1 MRGRITVGIIFKNKR
16 TTVKILLDIF
26 FILFSGALASF
37 LIYDS
42 LHKENRIIVFVYLII
57 FFFVSLIENGIA
69 VSWSYTDTRDVLN
82 LVFMNIISA
91 VITGIFSFFN
101 RAFPFKFIFLL
112 FVFSTGIELLARFF
126 FRIQKKAKY
135 TERGKG
141 GDNKIRALIYGAG
154 VAGLTLLKESRLNHN
169 FPYKICGF
177 LDDDPKKISVSI
189 NGVRVFGS
197 RKEAIDI
204 ISKLKIKTFIIAI
217 PSMKTEEINA
227 IYNRIKNIEGL
238 EIKILPYVSD
248 ILNGKSLT
256 DQVRNIDIY
265 DLLGRE
271 EQTFDDSGLHNFLGG
286 KTIIVTGGG
295 GSIGSELSR
304 QIAKYNP
311 KKLINIDIN
320 ENSLYLLELEIERHY
335 PDIDLTSEICSI
347 RDKKKLREV
356 FKRYMPD
363 IVFHAAAHKH
373 VPLMEHNPEEAVKN
387 NVFGTKN
394 LVDVVDECGVD
405 KFVMISTDKAVNP
418 TNIMGATKRACELIV
433 ENKNKESKTKFMAV
447 RFGNVLGSNGSVI
460 PIFKSLIA
468 EGKNLRV
475 THRDITR
482 YFMTIPEASR
492 LVIEAGRLGQGGEL
506 FILDMG
512 KSVKIMDLARNM
524 IKLSNA
530 KVGIEIIGL
539 RPGEKL
545 YEELLYDTKAAIK
558 TENNKIFITKMTN
571 DSIDIDYYLN
581 KFRDVI
587 KLESKDKIKEVMH
600 EMIKTYR
607 EVEYN

>member
-1 MRGRITVGIIFKNKR
+1 MGRILKNRRTIIK
-16 TTVKILLDIF
+16 VLLDIF
-26 FILFSGALASF
+26 FILLAGILASF
-37 LIYDS
+37 ILYDK
-42 LHKENRIIVFVYLII
+42 LHEGNKTIVFMYLVIG
-57 FFFVSLIENGIA
+57 FFIASIENDIA
-69 VSWSYTDTRDVLN
+69 VSWSYTDTRDVLS
-82 LVFMNIISA
+82 LVTINIISA
-91 VITGIFSFFN
+91 SITAIFLLFSRN
-101 RAFPFKFIFLL
+101 TQLKFVFLL
-112 FVFSTGIELLARFF
+112 FVFATSFQLLARFF
-126 FRIQKKAKY
+126 FRIQRKERYSKKIEK
-135 TERGKG
+135 
-141 GDNKIRALIYGAG
+141 KISEKLDKKKALIYGAG
-154 VAGLTLLKESRLNHN
+154 EAGLALLRESRLNKR

-177 LDDDPKKISVSI
+177 LDDDPKKDSILI
-189 NGVRVFGS
+189 NGIDVFGNGDEAKKVI
-197 RKEAIDI
+197 KELNIE
-204 ISKLKIKTFIIAI
+204 TFILAI
-217 PSMKTEEINA
+217 PSMKTDEINS
-227 IYNRIKNIEGL
+227 IYDKIKDIDNL

-248 ILNGKSLT
+248 ILNNKPLA
-256 DQVRNIDIY
+256 DQVRNINIY

-271 EQTFDDSGLHNFLGG
+271 EQTFDDSGLKNFLGG

-304 QIAKYNP
+304 QIAKYKP
-311 KKLINIDIN
+311 KKLINIDLN
-320 ENSLYLLELEIERHY
+320 ENSLYLLELEIQRHY
-335 PDIDLTSEICSI
+335 PGIDLQSEICSI

-356 FKRYMPD
+356 FNKYKPN

-387 NVFGTKN
+387 NIFGTKN
-394 LVDVVDECGVD
+394 LVDVVDEVGVE

-468 EGKNLRV
+468 EGKNLTV
-475 THRDITR
+475 THKDITR

-492 LVIEAGRLGQGGEL
+492 LVIEAGRLGIGGEL

-512 KSVKIMDLARNM
+512 KPVRIMDLARNM

-530 KVGIEIIGL
+530 KVGIEVIGL

-545 YEELLYDTKAAIK
+545 YEELLYDTAAAIK
-558 TENNKIFITKMTN
+558 TENDKIFITKMTEDN
-571 DSIDIDYYLN
+571 IEISYYLD
-581 KFRDVI
+581 KFKDVI
-587 KLESKDKIKEVMH
+587 ELESKDKIKEVMH
-600 EMIKTYR
+600 EMVKTYK

>member
-1 MRGRITVGIIFKNKR
+1 MGKILKNKR
-16 TTVKILLDIF
+16 TIIKVLLDVFIIIF
-26 FILFSGALASF
+26 AGILASF

-57 FFFVSLIENGIA
+57 FFFVSLIEKGVA

-91 VITGIFSFFN
+91 VITGIFSSFN

-126 FRIQKKAKY
+126 FRVQKK
-135 TERGKG
+135 ERYS
-141 GDNKIRALIYGAG
+141 NKTKKNTNKRKALIYGAG
-154 VAGLTLLKESRLNHN
+154 EAGLALLHESRLNQN
-169 FPYKICGF
+169 FPYTVCGF
-177 LDDDPKKISVSI
+177 LDDDPKKSSISI
-189 NGVRVFGS
+189 NGVPVCGS
-197 RKEAIDI
+197 GSEATYVID
-204 ISKLKIKTFIIAI
+204 KLEIKTFIIAI

-248 ILNGKSLT
+248 ILNEKSLT
-256 DQVRNIDIY
+256 DQVRDIDIY

-394 LVDVVDECGVD
+394 LVDVVDEVGVD

-571 DSIDIDYYLN
+571 DSIDIDYYLD

>member
-1 MRGRITVGIIFKNKR
+1 MGRILKNKR
-16 TTVKILLDIF
+16 TIIKVLLDVFIIIF
-26 FILFSGALASF
+26 AGILTSLV
-37 LIYDS
+37 LYDNVNS
-42 LHKENRIIVFVYLII
+42 ENKIIVFMYLVIC
-57 FFFVSLIENGIA
+57 FFISSIENGIA
-69 VSWSYTDTRDVLN
+69 VSWSYTDTRDVLT
-82 LVFMNIISA
+82 LVFINIISA
-91 VITGIFSFFN
+91 FITGVLLLCGNNLI
-101 RAFPFKFIFLL
+101 FKFVFLL
-112 FVFSTGIELLARFF
+112 FVFSTSMQLLARFF
-126 FRIQKKAKY
+126 FRVQKK
-135 TERGKG
+135 ERYS
-141 GDNKIRALIYGAG
+141 NKTKKNTNKRKALIYGAG
-154 VAGLTLLKESRLNHN
+154 EAGLALLHESRLNQN

-204 ISKLKIKTFIIAI
+204 ISELKIKTFILAI
-217 PSMKTEEINA
+217 PSMNAEKINS
-227 IYNRIKNIEGL
+227 IYNRIKNVEGL

-248 ILNGKSLT
+248 ILNGESLT

-286 KTIIVTGGG
+286 KTIIITGGG

-320 ENSLYLLELEIERHY
+320 ENSLYLLELEIQRHY
-335 PDIDLTSEICSI
+335 PNIDLTSEICSI

-356 FKRYMPD
+356 FKKYMPD

-418 TNIMGATKRACELIV
+418 TNVMGATKRACELIV

-492 LVIEAGRLGQGGEL
+492 LVIEAGRLGTGGEL

-530 KVGIEIIGL
+530 KVGIEIVGL

-558 TENNKIFITKMTN
+558 TENNKIFITKMTD
-571 DSIDIDYYLN
+571 DSIDIDYYLD

-587 KLESKDKIKEVMH
+587 KLESKDKVKEVMH
-600 EMIKTYR
+600 EMITTYR

>member
-1 MRGRITVGIIFKNKR
+1 VGIIFKNKR
-16 TTVKILLDIF
+16 TTVKILLDMF

-37 LIYDS
+37 LIYES

-57 FFFVSLIENGIA
+57 FFFASLIEKGVA

-154 VAGLTLLKESRLNHN
+154 VAGLTLLQESRLNYN
-169 FPYKICGF
+169 FPYKICGL
-177 LDDDPKKISVSI
+177 LDDDPKKISVLI

-197 RKEAIDI
+197 GKEATDI

-271 EQTFDDSGLHNFLGG
+271 EQTFDDSGLHDFLGG

-320 ENSLYLLELEIERHY
+320 ENSLYLLELEIKRHY

-394 LVDVVDECGVD
+394 LVDVVDEVGVD

-418 TNIMGATKRACELIV
+418 TNVMGATKRACELIV

-512 KSVKIMDLARNM
+512 KSVKIIDLARNM

-530 KVGIEIIGL
+530 KVGIEIVGL

-558 TENNKIFITKMTN
+558 TENNKIFITKMTD
-571 DSIDIDYYLN
+571 DSTDIDYYLD

-587 KLESKDKIKEVMH
+587 KLESKDKIKEVMR

-607 EVEYN
+607 EIEYN